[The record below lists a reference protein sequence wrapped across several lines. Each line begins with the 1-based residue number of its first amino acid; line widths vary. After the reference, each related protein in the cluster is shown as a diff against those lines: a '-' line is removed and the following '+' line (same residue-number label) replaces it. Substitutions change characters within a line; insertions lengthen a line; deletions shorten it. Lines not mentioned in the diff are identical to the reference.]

1 MLLDISAEIKLG
13 TKHKLRVTYW
23 NNMSRTYEEIDSDQ
37 KLLHAID
44 MYWESRRLSVQ
55 VCVLR
60 KDESDVVHDVGRLES
75 MPCLLQR
82 GTNGPTNQIIA

>member
-1 MLLDISAEIKLG
+1 LLLDISAEIKLG
-13 TKHKLRVTYW
+13 SKHKLCVTYW
-23 NNMSRTYEEIDSDQ
+23 DNMSRSYEEINSDQ

-60 KDESDVVHDVGRLES
+60 KDESDAVHDVGRLES
-75 MPCLLQR
+75 MPCLLQ
-82 GTNGPTNQIIA
+82 GSTDIMCC